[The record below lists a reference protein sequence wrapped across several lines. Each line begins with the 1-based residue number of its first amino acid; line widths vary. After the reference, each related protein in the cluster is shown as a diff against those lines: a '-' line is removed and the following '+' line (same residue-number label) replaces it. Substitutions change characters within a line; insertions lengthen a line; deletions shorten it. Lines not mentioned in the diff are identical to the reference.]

1 MIQMPRFRRTFLPFC
16 ASGLFLFLPYA
27 VLSQTEDPYAKATT
41 AFQIGDYSTAA
52 SLFERAEI
60 QSPAKTDALLF
71 AGKSYAHLQRF
82 AEAESVIRRYLA
94 NNPSSADAL
103 YLLGFVLHRENKPED
118 SLAIYTKAAAVTL
131 PSGDDLKI
139 VALNYVLLKDYA
151 DAAHWLERA
160 VQMDPKNKDAWYY
173 LGRTYYTQSLPQNA
187 RKAFETVLALDPHD
201 SKAENNLGLLFETDG
216 NTDAAIDAYRKAI
229 EWQSAE
235 AHPSEQPYLNLGNLF
250 LTLARLDE
258 SIGALEK
265 AVGLAPNNPQAHL
278 RLGMAYARKNRL
290 KEAQVHLEAAV
301 RLDPNDAPSHYQ
313 LGRYYKQ
320 VNNIEAAKKEFDC
333 VAEIQGH
340 EIETQKSPTPR

>member
-1 MIQMPRFRRTFLPFC
+1 MIPMPHLRRTFLHFS
-16 ASGLFLFLPYA
+16 ASGIFLFLPYG
-27 VLSQTEDPYAKATT
+27 VLPQADDSYAKATT

-82 AEAESVIRRYLA
+82 AEAESVVRRYLA
-94 NNPSSADAL
+94 NNPASADAL

-118 SLAIYTKAAAVTL
+118 SLAIYTNAAAITL
-131 PSGDDLKI
+131 PSADDLKV
-139 VALNYVLLKDYA
+139 VALNYVLLKDYD

-160 VQMDPKNKDAWYY
+160 VQMDPKNEDAWYY

-187 RKAFETVLALDPHD
+187 RKAFETALALDPHD
-201 SKAENNLGLLFETDG
+201 SKVENNLGLLFETDG
-216 NTDAAIDAYRKAI
+216 NTDAAIHAYRKAI

-250 LTLARLDE
+250 LTLDRLDE
-258 SIGALEK
+258 SIGPLEK
-265 AVGLAPNNPQAHL
+265 AVELAPNNPKTHL
-278 RLGMAYARKNRL
+278 RLGMVYARKNRL
-290 KEAQVHLEAAV
+290 TEAQVHLEAAV

-320 VNNIEAAKKEFDC
+320 VNDPAAAKKEFDR
-333 VAEIQGH
+333 VAEIQNQS
-340 EIETQKSPTPR
+340 IETQKRPTPQ